1 MVILCDCLHEAEA
14 RNKEAREGGRLQGS
28 AILDENS
35 IEFMIH
41 KGYVVNRTHL
51 AVNFFRSKLSNT
63 APFCQQRATN

>member
-41 KGYVVNRTHL
+41 KGQVVNRTHL
-51 AVNFFRSKLSNT
+51 A
-63 APFCQQRATN
+63 ATIFSIQAVKHSPVISI